1 MLQFK
6 IKFLLKSSMNLSQ
19 ESFINF
25 LWNFKSF
32 IIMNSQLGKQEIILR
47 QFQDTGWFVE
57 KLTLLFYPIFISSG

>member
-57 KLTLLFYPIFISSG
+57 KLTLLFYPIFVRSG